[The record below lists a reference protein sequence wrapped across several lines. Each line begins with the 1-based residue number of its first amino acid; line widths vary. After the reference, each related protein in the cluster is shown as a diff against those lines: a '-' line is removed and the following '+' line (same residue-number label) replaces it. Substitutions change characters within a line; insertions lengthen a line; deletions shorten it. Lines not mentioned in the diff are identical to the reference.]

1 MTLPRA
7 VQNAELGN
15 LRPIELNG
23 TIYEPV
29 NTVRALREQRSRV
42 SKFDDDDLRP
52 LPEFKYHRLQS
63 MRRRIRLLRLVAG
76 SQNSPDITCELFE
89 VEFDMHNV
97 VRRLHQPHPTKHSRR
112 RSKTWAPEE
121 QRKHEKDTPVTDNV
135 EYEALSW
142 NWGTESRDC
151 GIRVLQSNNHPQ
163 RRLAISRE
171 LALALKHL
179 RNPDHDRILWIDA
192 LCINQADHEERNHQV
207 QMMSRIYN
215 CANQVCVW
223 LGQDNDDST
232 TAISFIREIMLLENF
247 DAISEKKENAPKWRS
262 LSLLMQRPWFS
273 RKWVVQEIALARVAT
288 IYCGNDQIPWEQFA
302 VAVELF
308 VEVETA
314 THRLSEV
321 MRRDEA
327 FGHVPQWFEHVSE
340 LGASV
345 LVQATGKIFRRDGW
359 QAPVTVQNRPNG
371 PRKAKRGTGERK
383 TSGSA
388 EENSAKSSEVRPQ
401 RPLLSLEYLV
411 SSLSVFQ
418 ATQPRDAIYSLLAIS
433 RDTSPFAELRA
444 NSEVVSEEAT
454 ILSTVSSFLER
465 KPFKVDYS
473 RPFSDVCKDFVS
485 FCIQGARNS
494 DPTRALD
501 ILCRPW
507 APDPT
512 EEGVGGVVHR
522 KPMLY
527 KFHENR
533 SQLWTPKGKERQR
546 KSEDRMEVD
555 NRSTSDYFK
564 DIGRSDPVSKRF
576 SEAAD
581 MFLPHKHT
589 QPHSPVEQEDREDS
603 DDSESDDELDEIEED
618 SMKLPSWISPVS
630 GAPFAL
636 FHHPGGNSMLRMG
649 RKNADPLVG
658 LPQDGHRNYSA
669 AQNTK
674 VDYKSDNRLRF
685 RRRPRLGHYSLYTK
699 GFIFDEIA
707 EVREPARLG
716 CIPETWTK
724 LAGWDGAVDGSKDP
738 PAEFWRTLVA
748 DRGKDNRNPP
758 YYYATACKES
768 VKKGGLRGGSVDTSA
783 LIVNERN
790 SIVAEFCRRVQ
801 AVIWNRC
808 LVKTKRGR
816 LGLANM
822 PVQQGDLVCIAFG
835 CTVPVVLRRGQPK
848 SASDVKNEELQD
860 SFESFRAVM
869 ATCEEA
875 CFRRLRYKRKLESL
889 GDLEREAWEKEVQEE
904 MKAINKQIKKW
915 NRREKALQSQKA
927 EEEKD
932 MAMQKNEAEK
942 RKQKR
947 AYTFPTLTT
956 HQKDATGIVMD
967 HIASEEAASA
977 STGGDD
983 GSGAGS
989 DETQPGKL
997 PDRQD
1002 AAQGEEQKM
1011 RQQEKQRA
1019 KEEDQKLYYTLISEA
1034 YIHGMMDGEAVREHI
1049 LGGTEDE
1056 MRERLFEIR

>member
-1 MTLPRA
+1 MALQRA
-7 VQNAELGN
+7 AQSIELGS
-15 LRPIELNG
+15 LKPIELNG

-29 NTVRALREQRSRV
+29 DTVRALREQRSRV
-42 SKFDDDDLRP
+42 SKFDDDDLSP

-76 SQNSPDITCELFE
+76 SQNNPDIICELFE

-97 VRRLHQPHPTKHSRR
+97 VRRLHQPQPPKHSRR
-112 RSKTWAPEE
+112 RSKSLTPEE
-121 QRKHEKDTPVTDNV
+121 QRKHEENTHVAETM

-151 GIRVLQSNNHPQ
+151 GIRVLQGNNHPQ

-215 CANQVCVW
+215 CAQQVCVW

-359 QAPVTVQNRPNG
+359 QAPNIPHSRPNG
-371 PRKAKRGTGERK
+371 IRKTKRGAGGRK
-383 TSGSA
+383 TPRLADAALG
-388 EENSAKSSEVRPQ
+388 EPSEIRPQ

-418 ATQPRDAIYSLLAIS
+418 ASQPRDAIYSLLAIS

-512 EEGVGGVVHR
+512 EQGVGGVVHR
-522 KPMLY
+522 KPVPY
-527 KFHENR
+527 KSNENR
-533 SQLWTPKGKERQR
+533 SHLWMPKEKERQP
-546 KSEDRMEVD
+546 KSDEGQLEVGV
-555 NRSTSDYFK
+555 RSNDDYYADVRRRDK
-564 DIGRSDPVSKRF
+564 LERYDDSQQLYK
-576 SEAAD
+576 AAEK
-581 MFLPHKHT
+581 FLPQKHT
-589 QPHSPVEQEDREDS
+589 QPQSPVRNEYNENS
-603 DDSESDDELDEIEED
+603 DDSESEDELEIEEE

-674 VDYKSDNRLRF
+674 VDHKSDNRLRF
-685 RRRPRLGHYSLYTK
+685 RKRPRLGHYSLYTK

-768 VKKGGLRGGSVDTSA
+768 VKKGGSPRWLGRHLSTDRKREKLHRCRVLPSRTS
-783 LIVNERN
+783 
-790 SIVAEFCRRVQ
+790 
-801 AVIWNRC
+801 
-808 LVKTKRGR
+808 
-816 LGLANM
+816 
-822 PVQQGDLVCIAFG
+822 
-835 CTVPVVLRRGQPK
+835 
-848 SASDVKNEELQD
+848 
-860 SFESFRAVM
+860 
-869 ATCEEA
+869 
-875 CFRRLRYKRKLESL
+875 RYLESVP
-889 GDLEREAWEKEVQEE
+889 RE
-904 MKAINKQIKKW
+904 
-915 NRREKALQSQKA
+915 
-927 EEEKD
+927 D
-932 MAMQKNEAEK
+932 
-942 RKQKR
+942 
-947 AYTFPTLTT
+947 
-956 HQKDATGIVMD
+956 
-967 HIASEEAASA
+967 
-977 STGGDD
+977 
-983 GSGAGS
+983 
-989 DETQPGKL
+989 
-997 PDRQD
+997 
-1002 AAQGEEQKM
+1002 
-1011 RQQEKQRA
+1011 
-1019 KEEDQKLYYTLISEA
+1019 
-1034 YIHGMMDGEAVREHI
+1034 
-1049 LGGTEDE
+1049 
-1056 MRERLFEIR
+1056 

>member
-1 MTLPRA
+1 MALQRA
-7 VQNAELGN
+7 AQNAELGS
-15 LRPIELNG
+15 LKPIELNG

-29 NTVRALREQRSRV
+29 DTVRALREQRSRV

-76 SQNSPDITCELFE
+76 SQNNPDIICELFE

-97 VRRLHQPHPTKHSRR
+97 VRRLHQPQPPKHSRK
-112 RSKTWAPEE
+112 RSKSLTPEE
-121 QRKHEKDTPVTDNV
+121 QRKHEENTHVAETV

-151 GIRVLQSNNHPQ
+151 GIRVLQGNNHPQ

-215 CANQVCVW
+215 CAQQVCVW

-359 QAPVTVQNRPNG
+359 QAPNIPHSRPNG
-371 PRKAKRGTGERK
+371 IRKTKRGAGGRK
-383 TSGSA
+383 TPRLADAALG
-388 EENSAKSSEVRPQ
+388 EPSEIRPQ

-418 ATQPRDAIYSLLAIS
+418 ASQPRDAIYSLLAIS

-512 EEGVGGVVHR
+512 EQGVGGVVHR
-522 KPMLY
+522 KPVPY
-527 KFHENR
+527 KSNENR
-533 SQLWTPKGKERQR
+533 SHLWMPKEKERQP
-546 KSEDRMEVD
+546 KSDESQLEVD
-555 NRSTSDYFK
+555 ERSTSDYYK
-564 DIGRSDPVSKRF
+564 DVRSRDDLERYDDSQQLYK
-576 SEAAD
+576 AAEK
-581 MFLPHKHT
+581 FLPQKRT
-589 QPHSPVEQEDREDS
+589 QPQSPVRNEGNENS
-603 DDSESDDELDEIEED
+603 DDSESDDELEIEEE

-674 VDYKSDNRLRF
+674 VDHKSDNRLRF
-685 RRRPRLGHYSLYTK
+685 RKRPRLGHYSLYTK

-724 LAGWDGAVDGSKDP
+724 LAGVGQ
-738 PAEFWRTLVA
+738 
-748 DRGKDNRNPP
+748 
-758 YYYATACKES
+758 
-768 VKKGGLRGGSVDTSA
+768 KGGLRGGSVDTSA

-808 LVKTKRGR
+808 LVKTKKGR

-822 PVQQGDLVCIAFG
+822 PVQQGDLVCIIFG
-835 CTVPVVLRRGQPK
+835 CTVPVILRREPPK
-848 SASDVKNEELQD
+848 KAEDVENEEWQD
-860 SFESFRAVM
+860 RFESFRSVLSI
-869 ATCEEA
+869 CEEA
-875 CFRRLRYKRKLESL
+875 CFRKLRYKRKLESL
-889 GDLEREAWEKEVQEE
+889 VDVEREAWEYEVQEE
-904 MKAINKQIKKW
+904 MKAVNHQIEIW
-915 NRREKALQSQKA
+915 QEREKGLNSQKEA
-927 EEEKD
+927 EEKEKT
-932 MAMQKNEAEK
+932 MRKNEAEE
-942 RKQKR
+942 RKKKR
-947 AYTFPTLTT
+947 ADSIGP
-956 HQKDATGIVMD
+956 H
-967 HIASEEAASA
+967 
-977 STGGDD
+977 GGDG
-983 GSGAGS
+983 GSEADP
-989 DETQPGKL
+989 DEMKSTKVPEK
-997 PDRQD
+997 QD
-1002 AAQGEEQKM
+1002 DMQREEMEK

-1019 KEEDQKLYYTLISEA
+1019 REEDQGLYYTLISEA
-1034 YIHGMMDGEAVREHI
+1034 YIHGMMDGDAVREHI